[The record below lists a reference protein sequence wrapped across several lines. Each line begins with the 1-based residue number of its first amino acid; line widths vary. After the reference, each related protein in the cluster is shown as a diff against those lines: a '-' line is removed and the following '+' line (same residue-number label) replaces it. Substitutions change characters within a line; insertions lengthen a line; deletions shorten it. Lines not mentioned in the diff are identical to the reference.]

1 MKWGGRRETDV
12 SIQTRDMARENMAIA
27 FGIES
32 CWKNPKEEKKKEMP
46 PLQSWSN
53 EAIFIGMSH
62 GSPSDI
68 SVIAW
73 QFVFPYA
80 GSATLCPRRWRI
92 ALKRGNIFFCV
103 CVCDWIQFSTS
114 FIGDRFSGGSLK
126 SQLPTS
132 SALVYRWWI
141 HSRLSSSNWFLFPN
155 ARQSLSFFIL
165 ERLPFIYIFITWRR
179 RRIIIINLTDRYC
192 ILDVYLVEMGETECP
207 CV

>member
-1 MKWGGRRETDV
+1 
-12 SIQTRDMARENMAIA
+12 MAIA

-92 ALKRGNIFFCV
+92 AFKRGNIFFVCV
-103 CVCDWIQFSTS
+103 CVTEFN
-114 FIGDRFSGGSLK
+114 
-126 SQLPTS
+126 
-132 SALVYRWWI
+132 SAPHLLAIASAAAVWKVNCR
-141 HSRLSSSNWFLFPN
+141 HPLLSSTVDGFMAGCRQATGSYFQTLANRYHFLFWKDCLSSIFS
-155 ARQSLSFFIL
+155 SLEEEEESSSLTWQIDTVYWM
-165 ERLPFIYIFITWRR
+165 YI
-179 RRIIIINLTDRYC
+179 
-192 ILDVYLVEMGETECP
+192 
-207 CV
+207 